1 MADISAAVGHG
12 GANKDADVLTVQVLL
27 NQVPVTQ
34 GGATPVMDLDGWCG
48 HNTIAAITA
57 FQKKQFG
64 TGDGR
69 VDPGK
74 KTIEAL
80 KRLASAPGARPV
92 PLPDVDPSEMAT
104 RSIPQALTWANA
116 ALNAIAELEKGST
129 DAVFRTALQSH
140 FKITPSDT
148 HLLAIVKDNF
158 TKAVASLNRGKA
170 AYQSVS
176 RKQMEID
183 LGPHKD
189 APGYTMPAT
198 HIIRWTPLFH
208 ARTSGPRPGMQ
219 WTGDGFGPM
228 CRAAMVL
235 HEPIHAVDAHADFD
249 VYEWGPEYT
258 SMNAQRS
265 VHNAS
270 SYPSFAAHVSER
282 STDPM
287 GPRYGAGRAAD

>member
-12 GANKDADVLTVQVLL
+12 GANKEADVLTVQVLL

-34 GGATPVMDLDGWCG
+34 GGPNPVLDLDGWCG
-48 HNTIAAITA
+48 HTTIAAITA

-64 TGDGR
+64 TGDGK

-80 KRLASAPGARPV
+80 KRLASAPGARTV
-92 PLPDVDPSEMAT
+92 PLPDVDPAEMAT

-116 ALNAIAELEKGST
+116 ALSALAALQAGST
-129 DAVFRTALQSH
+129 DAIFITALQSH
-140 FKITPSDT
+140 FKIAPSDP
-148 HLLAIVKDNF
+148 LFGIVRDNF

-183 LGPHKD
+183 LGPHKP

-208 ARTSGPRPGMQ
+208 ARTNGPRPGMQ
-219 WTGDGFGPM
+219 WTGDGFGPL

-235 HEPIHAVDAHADFD
+235 HEPIHAVDAKADFD

-258 SMNAQRS
+258 SMSAQRS

-282 STDPM
+282 STDLM
-287 GPRYGAGRAAD
+287 GPRYGAGRPVD